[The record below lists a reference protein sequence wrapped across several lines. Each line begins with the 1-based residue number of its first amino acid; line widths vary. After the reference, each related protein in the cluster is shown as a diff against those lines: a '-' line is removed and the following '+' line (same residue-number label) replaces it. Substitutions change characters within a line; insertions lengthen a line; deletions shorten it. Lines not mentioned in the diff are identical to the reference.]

1 MSKKASSLAVA
12 GIIAAAVILG
22 GLSIYKDN
30 QRNTD
35 TDGTIT
41 LRMAQTSSQTGA
53 IGQSMDLFAE
63 RIYEATNGKYKIET
77 YHNGQL
83 GAEIDTI
90 EGCQM
95 GTIDI
100 AVVNQSTI
108 GNFISDFQALDVP
121 YLITSTEQ
129 ADAVFLGDI
138 GQRFLDKLSGVQ
150 LYGLGIWESG
160 FRNLTNSKKDVNS
173 VDDVQGLK
181 IRTME
186 NQVHIAFWKAMG
198 ADATPMSW
206 GEAYT
211 ALQQGA
217 LDGQEN
223 PATVILTN
231 NVAQVNDHL
240 ALTEHAYSTVFLV
253 MSPTTWASFDDETK
267 QIFTD
272 VMEECSL
279 SERELSRSM
288 DAEAVGELEKQ
299 GMTVTR
305 PDKQQ
310 FIDKAADLY
319 AQWEEEYGDII
330 SEIRALA
337 VTE

>member
-1 MSKKASSLAVA
+1 MSKKTSSLAAA

-129 ADAVFLGDI
+129 ADAVFMGDI

-150 LYGLGIWESG
+150 LYGESG
-160 FRNLTNSKKDVNS
+160 TYRILEGYGSRCHTNVLGRSIHS
-173 VDDVQGLK
+173 IAAGGAG
-181 IRTME
+181 RTGKSG
-186 NQVHIAFWKAMG
+186 NRY
-198 ADATPMSW
+198 S
-206 GEAYT
+206 Y
-211 ALQQGA
+211 QQRGT
-217 LDGQEN
+217 G
-223 PATVILTN
+223 
-231 NVAQVNDHL
+231 
-240 ALTEHAYSTVFLV
+240 
-253 MSPTTWASFDDETK
+253 
-267 QIFTD
+267 
-272 VMEECSL
+272 
-279 SERELSRSM
+279 
-288 DAEAVGELEKQ
+288 
-299 GMTVTR
+299 
-305 PDKQQ
+305 
-310 FIDKAADLY
+310 
-319 AQWEEEYGDII
+319 
-330 SEIRALA
+330 
-337 VTE
+337 